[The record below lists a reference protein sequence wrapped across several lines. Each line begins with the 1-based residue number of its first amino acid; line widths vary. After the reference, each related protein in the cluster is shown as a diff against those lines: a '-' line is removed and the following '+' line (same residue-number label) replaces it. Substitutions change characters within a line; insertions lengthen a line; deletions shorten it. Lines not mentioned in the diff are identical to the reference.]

1 MIDAAAIGEALGE
14 IGLRAGDTVL
24 VHSDAIIAA
33 QLPPLPDVQRL
44 GLLIDALQA
53 SIGPTGT
60 LVMPAFSYS
69 FTKSET
75 FDVMNTP
82 SKVGMLTE
90 HFRTLKGVC
99 RSADPIFSVA
109 AKGARANELCSAS
122 TKECFGPDS
131 VFAVLHRLNSYIVC
145 LGCALTSGGTFVH
158 YVEKSNGVD
167 YRYDKV
173 FPGTIV
179 WPDRSSTEASVVYY
193 VRKLERKSGAD
204 LRRLQRRLEANG
216 QLKKATLGRVRVLG
230 VRAAD
235 IYETASQMLRE
246 DPSSL
251 IEEGASR
258 EA

>member
-1 MIDAAAIGEALGE
+1 MIDAVAIGEALAA
-14 IGLRAGDTVL
+14 IGVRSGDSAL
-24 VHSDAIIAA
+24 VHSDAIVAA
-33 QLPPLPDVQRL
+33 QLPPLPDAKRL
-44 GLLIDALQA
+44 DLLIDALQA
-53 SIGPTGT
+53 SVGSEGT
-60 LVMPAFSYS
+60 LVMPTFSYS
-69 FTKSET
+69 FTKNET
-75 FDVMNTP
+75 YDVLNTP
-82 SKVGMLTE
+82 STVGMLTE
-90 HFRTLKGVC
+90 HFRTQANVC
-99 RSADPIFSVA
+99 RSADPIFSLA
-109 AKGARANELCSAS
+109 ARGLRAKELCSAPV
-122 TKECFGPDS
+122 KECFGPHS
-131 VFAVLHRLNSYIVC
+131 VFAALHCMNAHIVC
-145 LGCALTSGGTFVH
+145 LGCTLTGGGTFVH

-173 FPGTIV
+173 FQGTII

-193 VRKLERKSGAD
+193 VRNLERKSGAD